1 MSNPEYFCTFCGERQ
16 REFIVAGP
24 MVFICDQCV
33 ELAQDIIDAAKREKI
48 KKREKLAFI
57 NPVVSWTNEARQARY
72 VEGRIIYRESIKHL
86 FKETKNAE

>member
-1 MSNPEYFCTFCGERQ
+1 MTEERRVYRRFEWHELPE
-16 REFIVAGP
+16 
-24 MVFICDQCV
+24 
-33 ELAQDIIDAAKREKI
+33 AKPKM
-48 KKREKLAFI
+48 AFI